1 MVSRPAP
8 PTQHPFLP
16 LTATR
21 QGRRRQCR
29 DAPSVSNSR
38 RQATGTRP
46 GRLRPARPRT
56 SRRLLQRWG
65 VKHAA
70 VLEELNAA
78 LVAMTGS
85 ARAVTAGAG
94 EASVERA
101 AAGVDR
107 FLAAVGRAEALPV
120 APEPG
125 AHASFARA
133 VALWRDAGELQR
145 ESLRPYRP
153 EGSERAV
160 ALLEEA
166 NGEFVRFAQAFSGA
180 VA

>member
-1 MVSRPAP
+1 M
-8 PTQHPFLP
+8 
-16 LTATR
+16 
-21 QGRRRQCR
+21 
-29 DAPSVSNSR
+29 
-38 RQATGTRP
+38 
-46 GRLRPARPRT
+46 
-56 SRRLLQRWG
+56 
-65 VKHAA
+65 KHAA

-85 ARAVTAGAG
+85 AVGLRADAG
-94 EASVERA
+94 EATVARA
-101 AAGVDR
+101 AGDVDR

-120 APEPG
+120 APEPA
-125 AHASFARA
+125 AHVSFARA
-133 VALWRDAGELQR
+133 VALWRAAGELQR

-166 NGEFVRFAQAFSGA
+166 NAEFVRFAQAFSGA